1 MKVQD
6 FKDFERFEKT
16 NLKYLLGYEKV
27 DLIGLKIMTVFIN
40 ETLENFQINVLKGI
54 GLNLNTRNLLTVT
67 CNLLKIE

>member
-1 MKVQD
+1 MKVKD

-27 DLIGLKIMTVFIN
+27 DLKVLKILTVSVC
-40 ETLENFQINVLKGI
+40 ETLKYFQINVLKDI